1 MHKLTLYV
9 LPQLYAFCRLHPDGA
24 IPHWALLGDD
34 FISLTRTRE
43 ELSVVCLQ
51 GNVPSQ
57 AQAERGWRCIKAEGP
72 FPFSVAGIH
81 ASLAAPLAEANISTM
96 AIATYETDHVLLK
109 EEDLDHAIA
118 VLQQAG
124 HTVRS

>member
-1 MHKLTLYV
+1 
-9 LPQLYAFCRLHPDGA
+9 
-24 IPHWALLGDD
+24 
-34 FISLTRTRE
+34 
-43 ELSVVCLQ
+43 
-51 GNVPSQ
+51 
-57 AQAERGWRCIKAEGP
+57 
-72 FPFSVAGIH
+72 
-81 ASLAAPLAEANISTM
+81 M